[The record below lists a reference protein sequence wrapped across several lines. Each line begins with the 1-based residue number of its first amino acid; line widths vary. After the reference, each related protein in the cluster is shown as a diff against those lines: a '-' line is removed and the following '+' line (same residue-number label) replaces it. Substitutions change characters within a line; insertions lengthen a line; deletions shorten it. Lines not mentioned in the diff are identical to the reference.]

1 MINTDLSYR
10 VKELSQMVDSL
21 KTELNE
27 LKASSFENEL
37 WDNNDMCRNWKVS
50 LRTLASWRASGLIQY
65 VQVGSKIWYTKE
77 NRDAFLEKNTN

>member
-21 KTELNE
+21 KSELNE
-27 LKASSFENEL
+27 LKASSYENEL
-37 WDNNDMCRNWKVS
+37 WDNNDMCRNWKIS

-77 NRDAFLEKNTN
+77 HRETFLEKNTN